1 MSLKLLGINADA
13 KTSKGT
19 KYGYLTGILYLA
31 PANVSGFEVCPSR
44 SEGCTAACL
53 FTAGRGAYDS
63 VKDARIRK
71 TQLLFK
77 NRAEFLATLDNDIR
91 LLKLKAAKQNL
102 VPCVRLNGTSDL
114 GWEGIARELMLK
126 YPDVQFYDYTKVL
139 GRMLRFLDGKFPANY
154 HLTFS
159 KSESNQDACELV
171 LSNGGNVA
179 IVFKNKPESYN
190 GYTVVDGDA
199 SDLRFL
205 DGTNVIVGLK
215 AKGKARKDTSGF
227 VVL

>member
-19 KYGYLTGILYLA
+19 KFGFLTGILYLA
-31 PANVSGFEVCPSR
+31 PANISGFEVCPSR

-53 FTAGRGAYDS
+53 FTAGRGAYDN
-63 VKDARIRK
+63 VKDARVRK

-77 NRAEFLATLDNDIR
+77 NRAEFLAILDNDIR
-91 LLKLKAAKQNL
+91 LLKVKAAKKGM

-114 GWEGIARELMLK
+114 GWEGIARELMQK

-139 GRMLRFLDGKFPANY
+139 GRMLRFLEGKFPSNY

-159 KSESNQDACELV
+159 KSESNDADV
-171 LSNGGNVA
+171 LQVLQNGGNVA
-179 IVFKNKPESYN
+179 VVFKNMPVQYN
-190 GYTVVDGDA
+190 GYNVVDGDA

-205 DGTNVIVGLK
+205 DSTNVIVGLK

-227 VVL
+227 VV